1 MAHQISGSSSTESGT
16 YATTTER
23 TCVEIYIDVDP
34 RRPKGLR
41 LYFADVTEDTFTPAA
56 GGAPMVTVTDVNPV
70 GMIPVSDSEMVGMSV
85 FPATYAALKALA
97 DAKALI
103 QWPELAAQNG

>member
-1 MAHQISGSSSTESGT
+1 MAHPISGSSSTGSGT
-16 YATTTER
+16 YVCTTER

-34 RRPKGLR
+34 RRPKGMR
-41 LYFADVTEDTFTPAA
+41 LYFADVTKETFTPSA
-56 GGAPMVTVTDVNPV
+56 GGNPVVTVTNVDPV
-70 GMIPVSDSEMVGMSV
+70 GMVSVSESEMVGMSV

-103 QWPELAAQNG
+103 QWPELNA